1 MTENTHWGKA
11 DLATEGIWQRTVLL
25 AWHYSPCPA
34 AVRAL
39 LKSSFVWTFESFICG
54 KHIFFDSP
62 FFIVQKELEQI
73 VWDFT

>member
-1 MTENTHWGKA
+1 MTENTHGGKA

-39 LKSSFVWTFESFICG
+39 LKSSFVWTFDSFICG
-54 KHIFFDSP
+54 KHIFLTLH